1 MDEFYLEAS
10 TENGIIKTES
20 SIVSSIAGGPEDD
33 IIINGD
39 SYSFINRPY
48 WQAGQC
54 NRAEVNEGN
63 EFFPIVKKNG
73 KLYILKWQYPW
84 ERKNP
89 SDIGRISTNKIKYR
103 VEEGNL
109 QFNVFDNGEWSKWR
123 NVTWSDSSFSLPED
137 WLLNPNPS

>member
-48 WQAGQC
+48 WQPGKC
-54 NRAEVNEGN
+54 KRDEVNEGK

-73 KLYILKWQYPW
+73 QSYILKWQLPW
-84 ERKNP
+84 ERKDP
-89 SDIGRISTNKIKYR
+89 GRISANKVKYR
-103 VEEGNL
+103 IKEGNL
-109 QFNVFDNGEWSKWR
+109 QYNIFRLGKWHGWTK
-123 NVTWSDSSFSLPED
+123 VILPED
-137 WLLNPNPS
+137 WLL